1 MSNWGFRPF
10 ATFPARMGI
19 RRDDPRKALT
29 AVALVLGPI
38 FGADRQSEPGPDRA
52 VRWIQ
57 SSICVG
63 C

>member
-1 MSNWGFRPF
+1 MSNCGFRHF

-19 RRDDPRKALT
+19 RRDYPRKALT

-38 FGADRQSEPGPDRA
+38 FGADRQSEPDPDPA
-52 VRWIQ
+52 ARWTQASRCI
-57 SSICVG
+57 G